1 MSAMNVL
8 RIEMI
13 REIHNVKIYRI
24 TYQETESIETTL
36 VGNTFNYGKD
46 AEKFPESVLDFAEKW
61 ILGDL

>member
-1 MSAMNVL
+1 MNVL
-8 RIEMI
+8 RVALI
-13 REIHNVKIYRI
+13 REIGNVKMYRI

-36 VGNTFNYGKD
+36 VGNTFNYGQD